1 MMMRAVAVL
10 FAAFLAAQPS
20 SLTTIRGR
28 VVAAATG
35 DPIRNARVSVSTD
48 RYVPPVL
55 TDTAGRFTLVDVP
68 GRKLSLTAS
77 KPGFAKASVDVSRDA
92 TEVVVALHKGAA
104 ISGLLVDDTGEPIA
118 FASVMVE
125 RADDDGV
132 MPRMTVVQS
141 DDAGRYRVGGL
152 AEGRVLVSTLLAARA
167 AIMLPDGNLISNGP
181 GGPQRRYYFPGGI
194 KADKGEPL
202 ALAAGDEKLAV
213 DLVVP
218 ASVPD
223 GPKVTPPEKGTTVI
237 GGRILAPDGRALR
250 GAQVAL
256 RQRDGTRPLARQT
269 VSDADGNYQFVFRSD
284 IAGAFAVSAFRTGYL
299 PAAYGQRAPA
309 DPAEEITVAT
319 GQTYPNIDVT
329 MNPPGVVSGRIFDEN
344 GDAVEGA
351 SVRAMRLVF
360 SDGRRRLTQAG
371 RPAQLT
377 DDLGQYRI
385 SGLPPGRY
393 MVGAMVGQ
401 ILMTESS
408 ADLPGYAD
416 TYYPGTPSAVEG
428 QFVTVGRSQDV
439 AGVDFSL
446 ARARTA
452 RVAGQALEASGDPIT
467 GGLALYPSRRSGSL
481 ADLQL
486 GARIDRDGRF
496 EFLNVPPGDYVLQAS
511 RHRNGNWNEGE
522 STSMF
527 VTVDGADVTG
537 LDVRTTQGSTI
548 TGRIVVDE
556 GATLRPGD
564 IDLSPIPSDSD
575 LTSMVGG
582 GPAHALIN
590 EDLRFEIAGLH
601 GPRRLR
607 AMRLP
612 SGWALKTIRLNGSD
626 ITDALLPFGRENQS
640 LTDVEVVLTSHGTEI
655 AGTIVDARNRPAAE
669 AAVVAFAGDR
679 TMWYRAS
686 RFVGYAFATRD
697 GRFAIRGLAPG
708 EYCVAVVDRR
718 QTADLPA
725 EIGNAELL
733 ESLVVGAQRMTLD
746 DGQRVQVA
754 LRSSGR

>member
-1 MMMRAVAVL
+1 MMRAVVVL
-10 FAAFLAAQPS
+10 LAAFLTAQPAIR
-20 SLTTIRGR
+20 TTAIHGR

-35 DPIRNARVSVSTD
+35 DPIRNARVSISTD
-48 RYVPPVL
+48 RYVAPVL
-55 TDTAGRFTLVDVP
+55 TDNDGRFIFVDVP
-68 GRKLSLTAS
+68 GRTLALTAS
-77 KPGFAKASVDVSRDA
+77 KPGYARASADVSRGNPDLII
-92 TEVVVALHKGAA
+92 ALRRGAA
-104 ISGLLVDDTGEPIA
+104 ISGVLVDDTGEPII

-181 GGPQRRYYFPGGI
+181 GGPQRRYYYPGGI

-202 ALAAGDEKLAV
+202 SLVAGDEKLAV
-213 DLVVP
+213 DIVVP

-223 GPKVTPPEKGTTVI
+223 GPKVTPAEKGATVI
-237 GGRILAPDGRALR
+237 SGRVLAPDGRALR

-256 RQRDGTRPLARQT
+256 RQRDGARPLARQT
-269 VSDADGNYQFVFRSD
+269 VSDADGNYQFVFRSE
-284 IAGAFAVSAFRTGYL
+284 ISGAFAVSAFRTGYL

-309 DPAEEITVAT
+309 DPAEEFTVAT

-329 MNPPGVVSGRIFDEN
+329 LNPPAVVSGRIFDEN

-360 SDGRRRLTQAG
+360 SDGRRRLTLAG

-377 DDLGQYRI
+377 DDLGRYRI

-408 ADLPGYAD
+408 VDLPGYAD

-428 QFVTVGRSQDV
+428 QFVSVGRSQDV
-439 AGVDFSL
+439 AGIDFSL

-481 ADLQL
+481 ADLQV

-496 EFLNVPPGDYVLQAS
+496 EFLNVPPGDYVLQSS

-522 STSMF
+522 STSMY

-537 LDVRTTQGSTI
+537 LDVRTTPGSTI
-548 TGRIVVDE
+548 SGRIVVDE
-556 GATLRPGD
+556 GATVRPSE

-582 GPAHALIN
+582 GPAHALVD

-612 SGWALKTIRLNGSD
+612 SGWALKAIRLNGSD
-626 ITDALLPFGRENQS
+626 ITDTLLPFGRADQS
-640 LTDVEVVLTSHGTEI
+640 MTDVDVVLTSHGPEI
-655 AGTIVDARNRPAAE
+655 AGTVVDARNRPLAE
-669 AAVVAFAGDR
+669 AAVVAFSPDR
-679 TMWYRAS
+679 TAWYRGT
-686 RFVGYAFATRD
+686 RFVAYADATRN
-697 GRFAIRGLAPG
+697 GTFAIRGIAPS
-708 EYCVAVVDRR
+708 EYYVAVVDRR
-718 QTADLPA
+718 RTLDLYN
-725 EIGNAELL
+725 EIEDPDFL
-733 ESLVVGAQRMTLD
+733 ESLVAGAQRITLD
-746 DGQRVQVA
+746 EEQHVQIA
-754 LRSSGR
+754 LRSSSR